1 MMKPETIEP
10 AIQACFCEI
19 YIKLKDAE
27 KIARAARA
35 CADAGSIA
43 EAIQISMD
51 IEQLVYEVGRLHDA
65 ACLLGSVGIQDSH
78 RGLVVIQ
85 AW

>member
-1 MMKPETIEP
+1 MMKAETIEP

-19 YIKLKDAE
+19 HTKLKEAE

-35 CADAGSIA
+35 CADAGSIS
-43 EAIQISMD
+43 EAIQVSMN

-65 ACLLGSVGIQDSH
+65 ACLLARNATIGEG
-78 RGLVVIQ
+78 G
-85 AW
+85 